1 MSDAAYFS
9 PFSEPPARMD
19 ARSVREGFKECRGRK
34 REREGERGNAKQSHR
49 LNLLFMMAIKSR
61 YSFLDF
67 VQIARSIAKSISL
80 RDVDS
85 NEIIRGEKS

>member
-1 MSDAAYFS
+1 
-9 PFSEPPARMD
+9 
-19 ARSVREGFKECRGRK
+19 
-34 REREGERGNAKQSHR
+34 
-49 LNLLFMMAIKSR
+49 MMAIKSR

-85 NEIIRGEKS
+85 NEIIRMVVEERYPKCEGEISSLDFYSFGNT

>member
-1 MSDAAYFS
+1 
-9 PFSEPPARMD
+9 
-19 ARSVREGFKECRGRK
+19 
-34 REREGERGNAKQSHR
+34 
-49 LNLLFMMAIKSR
+49 MMAIKSR

-85 NEIIRGEKS
+85 NEIIRIVVEERNPNCKRGNLLVGFLFVR